1 MFYSSRKMPV
11 LIKNQFRVFEDI
23 RSASKKFCAKININK
38 YFCRMFLVNHQK
50 FMEMDELSLQKVPYF
65 FIIDFLAQNIE
76 IYKEEEIKNSGLLID
91 FKEFTNTKPKPE
103 LNKKIEWKSFPETL
117 ESFKKGFDEVQKNI
131 RFGNSYLA
139 NYTRKTKIETNLTLK
154 EIFYH
159 SKAKYKVFYKD
170 FFVFFSPE
178 TFVKIIDGKIFTY
191 PMKGTIDA
199 SLDNAAEILKNDKK
213 EKAEHYTVVDLL
225 RNDLSMVAEYVK
237 VDKFQHIDF
246 IKTQQKDLYAMSS
259 EISGRLKPEFD
270 GKIGSIMKKLLP
282 AGSILGAPK
291 PKTLEIVLNAE
302 GYERGFYTGVC
313 GWFDGQ
319 NLDSCVMIRFIEK
332 ENDTLYFKSGG
343 GITHMSNL
351 KDEYEEMK
359 NKIYVPIH

>member
-1 MFYSSRKMPV
+1 MFS
-11 LIKNQFRVFEDI
+11 
-23 RSASKKFCAKININK
+23 
-38 YFCRMFLVNHQK
+38 VNHQK

-65 FIIDFLAQNIE
+65 FIVDFLAQNVEIFKENEIE
-76 IYKEEEIKNSGLLID
+76 KSGLLID
-91 FKEFTNTKPKPE
+91 FQNFSNIKKQHV
-103 LNKKIEWKSFPETL
+103 LSKKIEWKSFPETL
-117 ESFKKGFDEVQKNI
+117 ESFKKGFDKVQKNI
-131 RFGNSYLA
+131 RLGNSYLV
-139 NYTRKTKIETNLTLK
+139 NYTRKTKIETNLTLE

-159 SKAKYKVFYKD
+159 SSAKYKVFYKD

-225 RNDLSMVAEYVK
+225 RNDLSMVADDVK
-237 VDKFQHIDF
+237 VDKFQYIDF
-246 IKTQQKDLYAMSS
+246 IKTKQKDLYAMSS
-259 EISGRLKPEFD
+259 EISGTLQPEYD
-270 GKIGSIMKKLLP
+270 GKIGSIMEKILP

-291 PKTLEIVLNAE
+291 QKTLEIILEAE
-302 GYERGFYTGVC
+302 EYSRGYYTGVC
-313 GWFDGQ
+313 GWFDGK

-332 ENDTLYFKSGG
+332 EGDELYFKSGG
-343 GITHMSNL
+343 GITHMSRL
-351 KDEYEEMK
+351 EDEYQEMK